1 MFRDLQRQLGDLLGR
16 TPDPLGVITPE
27 QLKVVLKNIETRYH
41 DLREENGRL
50 RRQSEESR
58 AVAER
63 LEAERDVALREAERG
78 PEAMLS
84 RMAEMQRELVAA
96 RDGQE
101 QLAHEVARMREA
113 VGEAEGLRDQ
123 ALADARGMQ
132 IRVLVLEAERDR
144 LLVAEDR
151 AEEARADAEEARGL
165 MVQDLDAAREENVR
179 LGLRVEALAADLAAR
194 EEALSTEREGRDA
207 ALRLLAADPEK
218 EALKEQIRELE
229 ARVSELEAQLVSR
242 QEELAAEVGSV
253 VDEALL
259 AEQQAESRLL
269 EERLAQAEGQRDELG
284 RIVEALRGEQDRLT
298 AEMRRLG
305 EGQGD
310 IQARMSDLSLRTRR
324 EPASPPDPGD
334 MGELRQQMVDLGH
347 KLDRMVQQRGP
358 ERGRQRAA
366 RPEAGADPAR
376 KLDWLMG
383 R

>member
-1 MFRDLQRQLGDLLGR
+1 MFRDLQRQLGEILGR
-16 TPDPLGVITPE
+16 TPDPLGAITPE
-27 QLKVVLKNIETRYH
+27 QLKVVLRNIETRYH

-50 RRQSEESR
+50 RRQAEESR

-63 LEAERDVALREAERG
+63 LETERDVARREAERG

-101 QLAHEVARMREA
+101 QLALEVAQFRQLLVDA
-113 VGEAEGLRDQ
+113 DALKDQ
-123 ALADARGMQ
+123 ALADARGMED
-132 IRVLVLEAERDR
+132 RVRALEAERDR
-144 LLVAEDR
+144 LLVALER
-151 AEEARADAEEARGL
+151 AEEARDESQGASVAMRE
-165 MVQDLDAAREENVR
+165 DLEGAREETVR
-179 LGLRVEALAADLAAR
+179 LGVRVRDLEAALEAC
-194 EEALSTEREGRDA
+194 EEAVATEREGRDA

-218 EALKEQIRELE
+218 EALKEQVRELE
-229 ARVSELEAQLVSR
+229 ARVLSLESEQIERETA
-242 QEELAAEVGSV
+242 LA
-253 VDEALL
+253 EALSARDEVRE
-259 AEQQAESRLL
+259 AEDPGASREL
-269 EERLAQAEGQRDELG
+269 EERLAVAEGERDALG
-284 RIVEALRGEQDRLT
+284 RIVETLRGEQERLT

-305 EGQGD
+305 EDHGD

-324 EPASPPDPGD
+324 VPDPSVPPGD
-334 MGELRQQMVDLGH
+334 VGELRRQMEDLGH

-358 ERGRQRAA
+358 ERGRQRAS

>member
-1 MFRDLQRQLGDLLGR
+1 MFRDLQRQLGELLGR
-16 TPDPLGVITPE
+16 TPDPLGAITPE

-50 RRQSEESR
+50 RRQAEESR
-58 AVAER
+58 ALAER
-63 LEAERDVALREAERG
+63 LEAERDVAQRDAERG

-113 VGEAEGLRDQ
+113 VGEAESVRDQ

-132 IRVLVLEAERDR
+132 DRVLALEAERDR
-144 LLVAEDR
+144 LLVAGEH
-151 AEEARADAEEARGL
+151 AEEARSGAEEARGL
-165 MVQDLDAAREENVR
+165 MGQDLDAAREENVR
-179 LGLRVEALAADLAAR
+179 LGLRLEALGADLAAR
-194 EEALSTEREGRDA
+194 EEALATEREGRDA

-218 EALKEQIRELE
+218 EALKEQVRELE
-229 ARVSELEAQLVSR
+229 ARVAELEAQLVSR
-242 QEELAAEVGSV
+242 EAELAAEAVPV
-253 VDEALL
+253 VDEAVL
-259 AEQQAESRLL
+259 AAQQAESRLL

-324 EPASPPDPGD
+324 EPASLPELGD
-334 MGELRQQMVDLGH
+334 MGELRRQMENLGH

-358 ERGRQRAA
+358 ERGRQRVA

>member
-16 TPDPLGVITPE
+16 TPDPLGAITPE

-50 RRQSEESR
+50 RRQAEESR

-132 IRVLVLEAERDR
+132 DRVLALEAERDR
-144 LLVAEDR
+144 LMVAGDR
-151 AEEARADAEEARGL
+151 AEEARAGAEEARGL
-165 MVQDLDAAREENVR
+165 MVQDLDAARDENVR

-194 EEALSTEREGRDA
+194 EEALATEREGRDA

-218 EALKEQIRELE
+218 EALKEQVRELE
-229 ARVSELEAQLVSR
+229 ARVAELEAQLVSR
-242 QEELAAEVGSV
+242 EAELAAEVGPV

-284 RIVEALRGEQDRLT
+284 RIVEALRGEQERLT

-324 EPASPPDPGD
+324 EPASPPDAGD
-334 MGELRQQMVDLGH
+334 MGELRRQMEDLGH

>member
-1 MFRDLQRQLGDLLGR
+1 VFRDLQRQLGDLLGR